1 MQDSDRNVQ
10 NVLQTRASREGRKE
24 GYVRTRTHRYSHH
37 PIRTFNE
44 NGALINPVFAFP
56 KPGCTLERSRLLF
69 TFWVCK
75 VNERGVFGMAQSR
88 GSELSRCAYFGVLH
102 VLWCVLVG
110 TLAARRV
117 DRHERERRI
126 LSGHEMG
133 SSGQSPSAPAA

>member
-1 MQDSDRNVQ
+1 
-10 NVLQTRASREGRKE
+10 
-24 GYVRTRTHRYSHH
+24 
-37 PIRTFNE
+37 
-44 NGALINPVFAFP
+44 
-56 KPGCTLERSRLLF
+56 
-69 TFWVCK
+69 
-75 VNERGVFGMAQSR
+75 MAQSR
-88 GSELSRCAYFGVLH
+88 GSELSRCAFSVLH